1 MVQTLAESE
10 NFFLLKF
17 HSTTEE
23 NLHLQ
28 VQKQHAVLFIE
39 NNYSFLSS
47 IRKSITDALGF
58 ELTNSMEEQCADVSS
73 EESKNEQNSKLI
85 VKW

>member
-1 MVQTLAESE
+1 MAEE
-10 NFFLLKF
+10 P
-17 HSTTEE
+17 
-23 NLHLQ
+23 
-28 VQKQHAVLFIE
+28 AVWFIE

-58 ELTNSMEEQCADVSS
+58 ELTNSMEEQYVDVSS